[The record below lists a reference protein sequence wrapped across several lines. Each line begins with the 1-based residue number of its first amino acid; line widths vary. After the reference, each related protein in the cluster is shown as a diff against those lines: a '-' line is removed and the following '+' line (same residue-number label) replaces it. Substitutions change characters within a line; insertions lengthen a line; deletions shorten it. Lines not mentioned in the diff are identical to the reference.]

1 MALIAAASAG
11 AGVSI
16 GVGYL
21 VDTHTPIGDGQY
33 TARDATIDGLMGA
46 VGVGGVLK
54 TANYGRRA
62 YKYHK
67 AVKRADAAGEKTVA
81 IRSGIKYND
90 DVLVSGVKIARDDAA
105 IRAGLHSAAMSGGE
119 MIKHDDRKRPGQQTT
134 IVFGGRKIVIHDPVV
149 STDISTFRSA
159 SGQSSSS
166 SKVNR
171 STRQTSRSAKS
182 TRKSGSKRRCRCK
195 DGSYSVNCC

>member
-16 GVGYL
+16 GVGY
-21 VDTHTPIGDGQY
+21 VVETHTPIGDGQY

-67 AVKRADAAGEKTVA
+67 AAKRADAAGDKTIA
-81 IRSGIKYND
+81 IRSGIRYND

-105 IRAGLHSAAMSGGE
+105 IRAGLHSAAMAGGE
-119 MIKHDDRKRPGQQTT
+119 IIKHDDRKRAGQQTT
-134 IVFGGRKIVIHDPVV
+134 IVFGGRKIVIYDPVV
-149 STDISTFRSA
+149 STDLA
-159 SGQSSSS
+159 SFGLTGGQSSSS

-171 STRQTSRSAKS
+171 NSRQSSRSTKS
-182 TRKSGSKRRCRCK
+182 TRKSGGRAPTWCKIHKRYDYC
-195 DGSYSVNCC
+195 

>member
-1 MALIAAASAG
+1 LALIAAASAG

-16 GVGYL
+16 GVGY
-21 VDTHTPIGDGQY
+21 VVETHTPIGDGQY

-67 AVKRADAAGEKTVA
+67 AVKRADAAGDKTVA

-90 DVLVSGVKIARDDAA
+90 DVLVSGVRIARDDAA
-105 IRAGLHSAAMSGGE
+105 IRAGLHSAAMAGGE
-119 MIKHDDRKRPGQQTT
+119 MIKHDDRKRPGQPTT
-134 IVFGGRKIVIHDPVV
+134 IVFGGRKIEIHDPIV
-149 STDISTFRSA
+149 STDLSSFSY
-159 SGQSSSS
+159 SGGQSSSS
-166 SKVNR
+166 SKVTRTN
-171 STRQTSRSAKS
+171 RQTSRSSKRA
-182 TRKSGSKRRCRCK
+182 RKSGGRAPTWCKIHKRYDYC
-195 DGSYSVNCC
+195 

>member
-1 MALIAAASAG
+1 LALIAAASAG

-16 GVGYL
+16 GVGY
-21 VDTHTPIGDGQY
+21 VVETHTPIGDGQY

-67 AVKRADAAGEKTVA
+67 AVKRADAAGDKTVA

-90 DVLVSGVKIARDDAA
+90 DVLVSGVRIARDDAA
-105 IRAGLHSAAMSGGE
+105 IRAGLHSAAMAGGE
-119 MIKHDDRKRPGQQTT
+119 MIKHDDRKRTGQPTT
-134 IVFGGRKIVIHDPVV
+134 IEFGGRKIVIHDPIV
-149 STDISTFRSA
+149 STDLSSFSSTG
-159 SGQSSSS
+159 GQSSSS

-171 STRQTSRSAKS
+171 SPRQTSRSAKGA
-182 TRKSGSKRRCRCK
+182 RKSGGRAPTWCKIHKRYDYC
-195 DGSYSVNCC
+195 

>member
-1 MALIAAASAG
+1 LALIAAASAG

-16 GVGYL
+16 GVGY
-21 VDTHTPIGDGQY
+21 VVETHTPIGDGQY

-67 AVKRADAAGEKTVA
+67 AVKRADAAGEKTIA
-81 IRSGIKYND
+81 IRSGLKYND
-90 DVLVSGVKIARDDAA
+90 DVLVSGVRITRDDAA
-105 IRAGLHSAAMSGGE
+105 IRAGLHSAAMAGGE

-134 IVFGGRKIVIHDPVV
+134 IDFGGRKIVIHDPVV
-149 STDISTFRSA
+149 STDLATFSY
-159 SGQSSSS
+159 SGGQSSRLSR
-166 SKVNR
+166 VNR
-171 STRQTSRSAKS
+171 SSRQTSRSTKS
-182 TRKSGSKRRCRCK
+182 TRKSGGRAPTWCKIHKRYDYC
-195 DGSYSVNCC
+195 